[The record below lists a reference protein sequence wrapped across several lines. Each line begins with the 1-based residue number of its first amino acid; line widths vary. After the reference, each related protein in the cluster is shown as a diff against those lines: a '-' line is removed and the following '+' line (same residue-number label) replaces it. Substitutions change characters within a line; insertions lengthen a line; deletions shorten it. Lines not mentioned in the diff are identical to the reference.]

1 MSLATPST
9 NHNPPA
15 KVTTADSA
23 STIASNNDDLLG
35 GMILEVSSWADRE
48 RTKVGVEIK
57 QHFATHTYSFSFFL
71 LSFSLNQQILHSP
84 EVQGKLA
91 AMMSEEVERKVNER
105 LQQVRDE
112 TTNLKDQLTSFM
124 STFVAGGIQRIEDKI
139 AALKDSIT
147 ASAAAATGDRQA
159 HEQMEE
165 QKLAL
170 VAIMEIA
177 SATKRQLQEEVKQRT
192 EAIQQLRIM
201 SEEEG
206 NP

>member
-1 MSLATPST
+1 
-9 NHNPPA
+9 
-15 KVTTADSA
+15 
-23 STIASNNDDLLG
+23 
-35 GMILEVSSWADRE
+35 
-48 RTKVGVEIK
+48 
-57 QHFATHTYSFSFFL
+57 
-71 LSFSLNQQILHSP
+71 
-84 EVQGKLA
+84 LA

-105 LQQVRDE
+105 LQQVRDV
-112 TTNLKDQLTSFM
+112 TTSLKDQLSRETSFM

-139 AALKDSIT
+139 AELKDSIT
-147 ASAAAATGDRQA
+147 ARAAATGDRQA
-159 HEQMEE
+159 QEQTEE

-201 SEEEG
+201 SEEG

>member
-1 MSLATPST
+1 M
-9 NHNPPA
+9 
-15 KVTTADSA
+15 
-23 STIASNNDDLLG
+23 
-35 GMILEVSSWADRE
+35 
-48 RTKVGVEIK
+48 
-57 QHFATHTYSFSFFL
+57 
-71 LSFSLNQQILHSP
+71 
-84 EVQGKLA
+84 A

-112 TTNLKDQLTSFM
+112 TTNLKDQLSRETSFM

-139 AALKDSIT
+139 AELKDSIT

-159 HEQMEE
+159 QEQTEE

-177 SATKRQLQEEVKQRT
+177 SATKRQLQEEVKQRA